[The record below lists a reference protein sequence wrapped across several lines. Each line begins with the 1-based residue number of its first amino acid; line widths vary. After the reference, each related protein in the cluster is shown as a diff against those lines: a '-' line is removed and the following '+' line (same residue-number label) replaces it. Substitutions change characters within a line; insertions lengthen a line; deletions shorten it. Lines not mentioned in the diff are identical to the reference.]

1 MRIVRFSFIL
11 SVYAAVQHPLKG
23 GLLGRLQAQVP
34 FGLGADPPFGVT
46 AFCTGA
52 GRLPGGWVL
61 VTLGAVAARGN
72 GDELGSTQ
80 IIGERLALGGGPA
93 AGPGAPCFSKGND
106 VVDIEVGR
114 IGKLDAII
122 VTVPASRRHRA
133 VAAVRI
139 GIALQDNLTGIT
151 SAALTTP
158 VGELVPGV
166 AGHGSL
172 GFHRE
177 SVQLGLGRRFRRR
190 DRRSGKRGRQEQG
203 EGKDKGN
210 DKQHG
215 FLEHGEPP
223 VCSYLYEHQH
233 DAHTGLRCHYC
244 HDRGGRERFTRGFL

>member
-11 SVYAAVQHPLKG
+11 SVYAAIQHPLKG

-34 FGLGADPPFGVT
+34 FGLGADPPFGVAT
-46 AFCTGA
+46 FRTGT

-61 VTLGAVAARGN
+61 VALGTVAARRD
-72 GDELGSTQ
+72 GDELRATEV
-80 IIGERLALGGGPA
+80 IGKCFALGGGPA
-93 AGPGAPCFSKGND
+93 AGPRAPCFGKRDD

-114 IGKLDAII
+114 VGERDAVI
-122 VTVPASRRHRA
+122 VAVPLSGRHRA

-139 GIALQDNLTGIT
+139 GISLQDDLAGIT
-151 SAALTTP
+151 SAALADP

-166 AGHGSL
+166 AGHGPL
-172 GFHRE
+172 GLHRE
-177 SVQLGLGRRFRRR
+177 PVQLGLGCRFRRR
-190 DRRSGKRGRQEQG
+190 DRRSGKRGRKEQG

-215 FLEHGEPP
+215 FFEHGEPP
-223 VCSYLYEHQH
+223 VCSFLYEHQH

-244 HDRGGRERFTRGFL
+244 HDRGGSERFTRGFL